1 MNFFNFFENDF
12 IVVLPE
18 LFISIAIIFLLS
30 YGVIYSTSTSYNY
43 PILSVN
49 VSCLGFLV
57 LFIAFLLC
65 INNSLSSMVIFNN
78 LLIVDSFTTFVKTFI
93 LLTSMLCILI
103 SLNYLKYN
111 KINSFEF
118 TLLIL
123 LSVLGMLLLVSSYD
137 LLSLYLAIELMSLSF
152 YILAAYKRN
161 SEFSGEAGL
170 KYFIL
175 GAFSSG
181 LLLFGSSM
189 LYGFTGMT
197 NFEDIAKLILGLGS
211 SASISDAL
219 SYNGIFIGILFISIS
234 LLFKV
239 AAAPFHM
246 WSPDVY
252 EGSPTPVT
260 AFFSTVPKLALIAL
274 YIRLFFFTFYD
285 FISLW
290 QELFLICAIISM
302 IWGSIAALSQKRI
315 KRLMAY
321 SGIVNVGYMLIGVAS
336 GTISSIVGLL
346 VYLVIY
352 VIMTIAFF
360 SFILGIQK
368 YKNNS
373 LNIYLTDLTNI
384 GKTNSVVAMAI
395 SLVLFSMIGVP
406 PLAGFFGKMYLFFA
420 IMNSELY
427 VAAIIGVL
435 SSVIAAFYYIRI
447 IKLMYFE
454 NSKKYSLYKA
464 MDRANSYVLGISLFL
479 LIVFFISSD
488 ALLFSCH
495 RIALLL
501 SL

>member
-18 LFISIAIIFLLS
+18 LFITTAIIFLLS
-30 YGVIYSTSTSYNY
+30 YGVIYSTSSSYNY

-49 VSCLGFLV
+49 VSWLSFFV

-65 INNSLSSMVIFNN
+65 IGNFLSSMVIFNN
-78 LLIVDSFTTFVKTFI
+78 LLIVDPFTTFTKAII
-93 LLTSMLCILI
+93 LLSSMLCILI
-103 SLNYLKYN
+103 SLNYMEYN
-111 KINSFEF
+111 KINTFEY

-137 LLSLYLAIELMSLSF
+137 LLSLYLGVELMSLSF

-197 NFEDIAKLILGLGS
+197 NFEDIAKLLVGLG
-211 SASISDAL
+211 AMSDTV
-219 SYNGIFIGILFISIS
+219 SYSGIVIGILFVSIA

-252 EGSPTPVT
+252 EGAPTPIT
-260 AFFSTVPKLALIAL
+260 AFFSSVPKIALLAL
-274 YIRLFFFTFYD
+274 YIRLYFYTFFD
-285 FISLW
+285 FITLW
-290 QELFLICAIISM
+290 QELFLTCAILSM
-302 IWGSIAALSQKRI
+302 VWGSIAALAQKRV

-321 SGIVNVGYMLIGVAS
+321 SGIVNIGYMLLGVAS
-336 GTISSIVGLL
+336 GTITSIVGLL

-352 VIMTIAFF
+352 VIMTLGFF
-360 SFILGIQK
+360 SFMLGMQN
-368 YKNNS
+368 YKTTS
-373 LNIYLTDLTNI
+373 LNVYLTDLTNI
-384 GKTNSVVAMAI
+384 GKTNSTVALAV
-395 SLVLFSMIGVP
+395 SLILFSMIGLP
-406 PLAGFFGKMYLFFA
+406 PLAGFFGKMYLFLA
-420 IMNSELY
+420 VMNSELY
-427 VAAIIGVL
+427 AAAILGVL
-435 SSVIAAFYYIRI
+435 SSVVAAFYYIRI

-454 NSKKYSLYKA
+454 SSKTFTLYKP
-464 MDRANSYVLGISLFL
+464 MDAANSYVLGISLFL
-479 LIVFFISSD
+479 LIIFFVSSD

-495 RIALLL
+495 RIGLLL

>member
-12 IVVLPE
+12 LVILPE
-18 LFISIAIIFLLS
+18 LFISISIIFLLS

-49 VSCLGFLV
+49 VSLLSFFV
-57 LFIAFLLC
+57 LFIAFLLS
-65 INNSLSSMVIFNN
+65 ISNYLSSMVIFNN
-78 LLIVDSFTTFVKTFI
+78 LLIVDSFTVFVKVVI
-93 LLTSMLCILI
+93 LLSSMACILI
-103 SLNYLKYN
+103 SLNYLEYN
-111 KINSFEF
+111 KINTFEYS
-118 TLLIL
+118 LLIL

-197 NFEDIAKLILGLGS
+197 NFEDIAKLLLGLG
-211 SASISDAL
+211 ATGDAL
-219 SYNGIFIGILFISIS
+219 SYNGILIGILFISIA

-252 EGSPTPVT
+252 EGSPTPIT
-260 AFFSTVPKLALIAL
+260 AFFSSVPKIALLAL
-274 YIRLFFFTFYD
+274 YIRLFFYTFYD
-285 FISLW
+285 FIPMW

-302 IWGSIAALSQKRI
+302 VWGSIAALSQKRI

-321 SGIVNVGYMLIGVAS
+321 SGIVNVGYMLVAIAS
-336 GTISSIVGLL
+336 GTITSIVGLL

-352 VIMTIAFF
+352 VIMTIGFF
-360 SFILGIQK
+360 SFILGMQK
-368 YKNNS
+368 YKTKS
-373 LNIYLTDLTNI
+373 LNVYLTDLTNI
-384 GKTNSVVAMAI
+384 GKTNTAVAMVV
-395 SLVLFSMIGVP
+395 SLILFSMIGLP
-406 PLAGFFGKMYLFFA
+406 PLAGFFGKMYLFLA
-420 IMNSELY
+420 VMNSELY
-427 VAAIIGVL
+427 TAAILGVL
-435 SSVIAAFYYIRI
+435 SSVVAAFYYIRI

-454 NSKKYSLYKA
+454 NSKTFTLYKP
-464 MDRANSYVLGISLFL
+464 MDQLNSYVLGISIFL
-479 LIVFFISSD
+479 LIIFFVSSD

-495 RIALLL
+495 RIGLLL

>member
-12 IVVLPE
+12 IVILPE
-18 LFISIAIIFLLS
+18 LFISLAIVFLLS
-30 YGVIYSTSTSYNY
+30 YGVIYSTSSSYNY

-49 VSCLGFLV
+49 VSWLSFFV
-57 LFIAFLLC
+57 LAIAFLLC
-65 INNSLSSMVIFNN
+65 VSSCVSSMVIFNN
-78 LLIVDSFTTFVKTFI
+78 MLVVDPFTIFVKAII
-93 LLTSMLCILI
+93 LLSSMLCILI
-103 SLNYLKYN
+103 SLNYLEYN
-111 KINSFEF
+111 KINTFEY

-137 LLSLYLAIELMSLSF
+137 LLALYLAIELMSLSF

-197 NFEDIAKLILGLGS
+197 NFEDIAKLIVGIG
-211 SASISDAL
+211 AMSDTM
-219 SYNGIFIGILFISIS
+219 SYNGIIIGILFITIA

-252 EGSPTPVT
+252 EGSPTPIT
-260 AFFSTVPKLALIAL
+260 AFFSTVPKIALLAL
-274 YIRLFFFTFYD
+274 YVRLFFYTFFD
-285 FISLW
+285 FITLW
-290 QELFLICAIISM
+290 QEVFLMCAILSM
-302 IWGSIAALSQKRI
+302 VWGSIAALSQKRI

-321 SGIVNVGYMLIGVAS
+321 SGIVNIGYMLLGVAS
-336 GTISSIVGLL
+336 GTITSIVGLL

-352 VIMTIAFF
+352 VIMTVGFF
-360 SFILGIQK
+360 SFMLGMQN
-368 YKNNS
+368 YKTKA
-373 LNIYLTDLTNI
+373 LNVYLTDLTNI
-384 GKTNSVVAMAI
+384 GKTNTVVAMAVTLI
-395 SLVLFSMIGVP
+395 LFSMIGLP
-406 PLAGFFGKMYLFFA
+406 PLAGFFGKMYLFLA
-420 IMNSELY
+420 VMNSELY
-427 VAAIIGVL
+427 AAAILGVL
-435 SSVIAAFYYIRI
+435 SSVVAAFYYIRI

-454 NSKKYSLYKA
+454 SSKSFTLYKP
-464 MDRANSYVLGISLFL
+464 MDEPNSYVLGISLFL
-479 LIVFFISSD
+479 LIIFFVSSD

-495 RIALLL
+495 RIGLLL

>member
-30 YGVIYSTSTSYNY
+30 YGVIYSTSSSYKY

-49 VSCLGFLV
+49 VSWLGFLV

-65 INNSLSSMVIFNN
+65 VNNCVSSMIIFNN
-78 LLIVDSFTTFVKTFI
+78 LLIVDSFTIFVKVII
-93 LLTSMLCILI
+93 LLSSMFCIVM
-103 SLNYLKYN
+103 SLNYLEYN
-111 KINSFEF
+111 KINTFEY

-189 LYGFTGMT
+189 VYGFTGMT
-197 NFEDIAKLILGLGS
+197 NFEDIAKLILGIG
-211 SASISDAL
+211 ATGDTL
-219 SYNGIFIGILFISIS
+219 SYNGIFIGILFISIA

-260 AFFSTVPKLALIAL
+260 AFFSTVPKIALLAL
-274 YIRLFFFTFYD
+274 YVRLFFYTFYD
-285 FISLW
+285 FIPLW

-321 SGIVNVGYMLIGVAS
+321 SGIVNVGYMLVGIAS

-352 VIMTIAFF
+352 AIMTLGFF
-360 SFILGIQK
+360 SFMLGMQK
-368 YKNNS
+368 YKTKS
-373 LNIYLTDLTNI
+373 LNVYLTDLTNI
-384 GKTNSVVAMAI
+384 GKTNTIVAMAVTLI
-395 SLVLFSMIGVP
+395 LFSMIGLP

-420 IMNSELY
+420 VMNSELY
-427 VAAIIGVL
+427 AAAILGVL
-435 SSVIAAFYYIRI
+435 SSVVAAFYYIRI

-454 NSKKYSLYKA
+454 NSKTFTLYKP
-464 MDRANSYVLGISLFL
+464 MDQANSYVLGISLFL
-479 LIVFFISSD
+479 LIVFFVSSD
-488 ALLFSCH
+488 ALLFSCY
-495 RIALLL
+495 RIGLLL